1 VSTANDLMAAE
12 IHRFYDAFG
21 ETVDIASNDGV
32 TLYAGIKAI
41 LSFGVSDQYQY
52 RGIEYRGS
60 DAPGTSGEIRVQV
73 SDVPAP
79 SDGYVITRTTKSPA
93 ERWRV
98 IGKGDLSE
106 DELEWVMPI
115 SKYTGA

>member
-1 VSTANDLMAAE
+1 MSIANELMAAE
-12 IHRFYDAFG
+12 IHRLYDAFG
-21 ETVDIASNDGV
+21 EAVDVESKDGV

-60 DAPGTSGEIRVQV
+60 DAPGTSGEIRVRV
-73 SDVPAP
+73 SDVPALR
-79 SDGYVITRTTKSPA
+79 DGYIITRTTKSPA
-93 ERWRV
+93 EQWRV

-106 DELEWVMPI
+106 DELEWVSPI
-115 SKYTGA
+115 SKLST